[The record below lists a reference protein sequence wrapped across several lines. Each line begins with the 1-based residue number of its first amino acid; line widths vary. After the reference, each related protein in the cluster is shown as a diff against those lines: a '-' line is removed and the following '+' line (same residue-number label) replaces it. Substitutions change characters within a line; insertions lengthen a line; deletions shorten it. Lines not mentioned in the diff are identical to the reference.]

1 MKDMVIIVPTRGR
14 PANIEDLLFSLRE
27 TNTVSDLWLV
37 LDDDDIELDHYIELG
52 VPAIIVAREGKG
64 MAKPLNK
71 AANHLKNDYRHFA
84 FIGDDH
90 RPRTE
95 AWDKF
100 FIEEL
105 DRLNTGIVYGNDLF
119 QGEGLPTAVAMTGDI
134 VHALGGMVPPGLI
147 HLYLDNFW
155 MKLGTDINRF
165 SYLPEVIL
173 EHLHPVAGKA
183 EWDQGYKDVNA
194 EEIYLADKKA
204 FDDYISS
211 VEYQNLV
218 DYLKWEI

>member
-37 LDDDDIELDHYIELG
+37 LDDDDIELDHYVELG
-52 VPAIIVAREGKG
+52 VPAIIVGREGKG

-84 FIGDDH
+84 FIGDDN

-95 AWDKF
+95 AWDKI

-105 DRLNTGIVYGNDLF
+105 DRLGVGLVYGNDLF
-119 QGEGLPTAVAMTGDI
+119 QGKELATAVAMTGNI
-134 VHALGGMVPPGLI
+134 VKELDGMVPPNFI

-155 MKLGTDINRF
+155 MQLGKDLGAMTYFDHV
-165 SYLPEVIL
+165 VI
-173 EHLHPVAGKA
+173 EHLHPAANKVQ
-183 EWDQGYKDVNA
+183 WDDQYLEVNS
-194 EEIYLADKKA
+194 EEIHKADKKTL
-204 FDDYISS
+204 DDYLLSDAYS
-211 VEYQNLV
+211 KLLAA
-218 DYLKWEI
+218 LKTK